1 MKPHL
6 IKFYYL
12 NQGRFFI
19 FKQEAKKMKKMNY
32 QNVKGTLDYLPEE
45 EEIRR
50 TIRRTM
56 EDVFIQ
62 YGCKPIETPILN
74 YQSLLASKY
83 AGGAEI
89 LEEMYTLS
97 DRGKREL
104 ALRYDLTIP
113 FAKVVAMNPTLKMPF
128 KRYEIGKVFRDGPI
142 KTGRYREFTQCDV
155 DIVGVQSQVAEAEL
169 MMMALD
175 VFRRLKMDVTIQ
187 YNNRKLLV
195 GFLRQLN
202 ITGQMVNRV
211 ILILD
216 KIEKISKEKIKEE
229 LREAGLDQVAI
240 DAIESFLQKDL
251 DGIVEEYRQLAEKE
265 EIIKQGLEEWNELQA
280 YLKQL
285 EIESCCLFNPFL
297 ARGLEIYT
305 GTIYEIFLTDKSVKS
320 SIGSG
325 GRYDNAIGGLIGSQ
339 ETYATVGISFGLDVI
354 FAALSLEN
362 SYLEVERLDYYI
374 IPIGRPMEAIS
385 AAKALRDHGFK
396 VELELGKKKLA
407 KALDKANKEGVKKVI
422 IIGEN
427 EVDGNTYKVR
437 DMETGEEWLEAFQ
450 Y

>member
-1 MKPHL
+1 
-6 IKFYYL
+6 
-12 NQGRFFI
+12 
-19 FKQEAKKMKKMNY
+19 MKKMNY
-32 QNVKGTLDYLPEE
+32 QNVKGTLDYLPRE

-50 TIRRTM
+50 NIRRTI

-62 YGCKPIETPILN
+62 YNCKPIETPILN
-74 YQSLLASKY
+74 YQKLLASKY

-113 FAKVVAMNPTLKMPF
+113 FAKVVAMNPTIKMPF

-155 DIVGVQSQVAEAEL
+155 DIVGVPSQMAEAEL
-169 MMMALD
+169 MMIALD
-175 VFRRLKMDVTIQ
+175 IFSKLKMEVTIQ

-202 ITGQMVNRV
+202 ITEQMINNV

-216 KIEKISKEKIKEE
+216 KIEKISKDKIKEE
-229 LREAGLDQVAI
+229 LRDAGLEQTVIETI
-240 DAIESFLQKDL
+240 DTFLQKDL
-251 DGIVEEYRQLAEKE
+251 TGIIEYYQQLAEKE
-265 EIIKQGLEEWNELQA
+265 ESIRQGLEEWNELQS
-280 YLKQL
+280 YIKRLG
-285 EIESCCLFNPFL
+285 IEQYCVFNPFL

-305 GTIYEIFLTDKSVKS
+305 GTIYEIFLTDKKIKS

-339 ETYATVGISFGLDVI
+339 QTYATVGISFGLDVI
-354 FAALSLEN
+354 LSALLLDKIN
-362 SYLEVERLDYYI
+362 IVDAKLDYYI
-374 IPIGRPMEAIS
+374 IPIGRPLEAFLV
-385 AAKALRDHGFK
+385 AKTLRDKGFK

-407 KALDKANKEGVKKVI
+407 KALEKANKEGAKKVVI
-422 IIGEN
+422 LGDD
-427 EVDGNTYKVR
+427 EVAGNTYKVR
-437 DMETGEEWLEAFQ
+437 DMETGKEWMEK
-450 Y
+450 YIY